1 MKKSALIFLSLLLLF
16 PCSCKRY
23 SKKDI
28 VGVWMMAHSTNH
40 PNRYLAGFNNLNL
53 YWYQDNDTVLNASF
67 SGGIMSG
74 EVPTFN
80 DLDSELM
87 SGTWK
92 VSGDKV
98 YRNLGFG
105 RDTLIIKSLER
116 EKNMVVIK
124 KAWLFEPDTL
134 TLIYLADDINKALL
148 RIKAMCSIGKKASRL
163 DYLDN

>member
-1 MKKSALIFLSLLLLF
+1 MKKSALIFLSLLLLL

-23 SKKDI
+23 SKKDV
-28 VGVWMMAHSTNH
+28 VGVWMVAHSTKY
-40 PNRYLAGFNNLNL
+40 PNRYLAGLKNLNL
-53 YWYQDNDTVLNASF
+53 FWYQDNDTVLNASF

-80 DLDSELM
+80 NLDSELM

-98 YRNLGFG
+98 YRDLGFG
-105 RDTLIIKSLER
+105 RDTLIIESLER
-116 EKNMVVIK
+116 EKNMAVISK
-124 KAWLFEPDTL
+124 TGELKPDTL
-134 TLIYLADDINKALL
+134 ILIYLADGINKALL
-148 RIKAMCSIGKKASRL
+148 RIKAMYSIGKKASSL

>member
-1 MKKSALIFLSLLLLF
+1 MKKSSLIFLSLLLLL

-28 VGVWMMAHSTNH
+28 VGVWMMAHSTNY
-40 PNRYLAGFNNLNL
+40 PNRYLAGLNNLNL
-53 YWYQDNDTVLNASF
+53 FWYQDNDTVLNASF

-98 YRNLGFG
+98 YRDLGFG
-105 RDTLIIKSLER
+105 RDTLIIESLER
-116 EKNMVVIK
+116 EKNMAVISK
-124 KAWLFEPDTL
+124 TGELKPDTL
-134 TLIYLADDINKALL
+134 ILIYLADDINKALL
-148 RIKAMCSIGKKASRL
+148 RIKAMYSIGKKASRL
-163 DYLDN
+163 DYLDY

>member
-1 MKKSALIFLSLLLLF
+1 
-16 PCSCKRY
+16 
-23 SKKDI
+23 
-28 VGVWMMAHSTNH
+28 
-40 PNRYLAGFNNLNL
+40 
-53 YWYQDNDTVLNASF
+53 
-67 SGGIMSG
+67 
-74 EVPTFN
+74 
-80 DLDSELM
+80 M

-98 YRNLGFG
+98 YRDLVFG
-105 RDTLIIKSLER
+105 RDTLIIKSIER